1 MQMIM
6 PLRRRRPVPVPAQLA
21 PLFSAPFASS
31 MRPQMPAMPTDISS
45 SESELDL
52 TMELPGFSKDDVTI
66 ELKDGYLVVS
76 AEMKQEQ
83 QECSCEAPEGERAE
97 AAEASA
103 ESASEPQASEQSA
116 EQPAQKQSWV
126 RRERFYGSCTRSFY
140 VGDDIQEDAITAK
153 FDNGLL
159 KVHVPRK
166 VEQPEPEQRKL
177 IEIEG

>member
-6 PLRRRRPVPVPAQLA
+6 PLRRRRPVSVPAQLA
-21 PLFSAPFASS
+21 PLFSAPFVGA

-45 SESELDL
+45 TDTELDL

-83 QECSCEAPEGERAE
+83 QECSCETPETERVE
-97 AAEASA
+97 AADASV
-103 ESASEPQASEQSA
+103 ESASAAPVSEQSA
-116 EQPAQKQSWV
+116 GQPAQKQSWV

-140 VGDDIQEDAITAK
+140 VGEDIQEDAITAK

-177 IEIEG
+177 IEIQG